1 MPLASLSSSGPAF
14 SDTLPAS
21 SLASPEFQIG
31 QVTAAPEPL
40 PPSNFATSISLTQ
53 PQGTSVP
60 HLRTTLDDGIFDTPW
75 AQTSTDVA
83 VEIEQL
89 DESTM
94 SVPDIAALSIDSSCD
109 IDHPE

>member
-1 MPLASLSSSGPAF
+1 MPLASLSSSGPTF

-40 PPSNFATSISLTQ
+40 PPSTSISLTQ

-60 HLRTTLDDGIFDTPW
+60 HLRTTLDDRTFDKPR

-89 DESTM
+89 DELAI
-94 SVPDIAALSIDSSCD
+94 SVPEKTDLSLDSSGD